1 MEKDHLALEPVLAT
15 LFGEVYSDFPNNLAD
30 RKISL
35 HFYGLH
41 QKGGWEAAPDIC

>member
-1 MEKDHLALEPVLAT
+1 MEKDHLALEPVLAA
-15 LFGEVYSDFPNNLAD
+15 LLGVVYFHFPNNLANM
-30 RKISL
+30 KISL